1 MIANACVQERI
12 IALQPAGATHD
23 HPSNSQDA
31 DAAHTPPEAP
41 LMSSFTLEL
50 TETLHDYL
58 LEHGTR
64 ESLVAAELRTETRA
78 ATRWHPMQ
86 ISPEQGAFMQ
96 WLVRLIG
103 AKRTIEVGTFTGYS
117 ALVVAEALPS
127 DGRVIACDIS
137 TEWTAIGRPFWERAG
152 VADKIDLRLRP
163 AIETLDEIIA
173 DGGAGGFDFAF
184 IDADKVNYDAYYER
198 CLTLLRRGGV
208 IGIDNVL
215 WGGRVANEDA
225 NDEDTRAI
233 RALNRKVHAD
243 QRVHVSMLPI
253 GDGLTLAVKN

>member
-1 MIANACVQERI
+1 
-12 IALQPAGATHD
+12 
-23 HPSNSQDA
+23 
-31 DAAHTPPEAP
+31 
-41 LMSSFTLEL
+41 
-50 TETLHDYL
+50 
-58 LEHGTR
+58 
-64 ESLVAAELRTETRA
+64 
-78 ATRWHPMQ
+78 MQ

-137 TEWTAIGRPFWERAG
+137 TEWTAIGRAVLGTRRAWRTRSTC
-152 VADKIDLRLRP
+152 ACDLASRP
-163 AIETLDEIIA
+163 SMNSSPRAA
-173 DGGAGGFDFAF
+173 AGSFDFAF
-184 IDADKVNYDAYYER
+184 IDADKANYDTYYER
-198 CLTLLRRGGV
+198 CLTLVRPGGV

-215 WGGRVANEDA
+215 WGGRVANEDVG
-225 NDEDTRAI
+225 DEDTRAI

-243 QRVHVSMLPI
+243 QRVHISMLPV